1 MSRRHPSTFKP
12 MIDANLTSMSDLT
25 FLLLI
30 TFIITFPMI
39 ENGISVKLPK
49 GESQRIDPQQQMGVV
64 TVDREGR
71 LFLGGAGAPVSI
83 EELEADP
90 RTRKILE
97 EDYYSRLREG
107 KIPFKKELCT
117 LEEATW
123 GPFSGVSPEVRDELD
138 RKLRSVH

>member
-49 GESQRIDPQQQMGVV
+49 GESQRIDPQLQMSVV

-71 LFLGGAGAPVSI
+71 LYLGGGGTPVSL
-83 EELEADP
+83 EELESELGRRRGEVPELKLSIHGDVDVNYGRVMDVVRIATKLGFEAP
-90 RTRKILE
+90 IL
-97 EDYYSRLREG
+97 STSG
-107 KIPFKKELCT
+107 KE
-117 LEEATW
+117 
-123 GPFSGVSPEVRDELD
+123 
-138 RKLRSVH
+138 

>member
-49 GESQRIDPQQQMGVV
+49 GETRRVDPQQQMGVV

-71 LFLGGAGAPVSI
+71 LYVGSAGAPVSI
-83 EELEADP
+83 EELEAELERRRSESPDMKLAIHGDVDVHYGRVMDVVRIATKLGFEAP
-90 RTRKILE
+90 IL
-97 EDYYSRLREG
+97 STSG
-107 KIPFKKELCT
+107 KE
-117 LEEATW
+117 
-123 GPFSGVSPEVRDELD
+123 
-138 RKLRSVH
+138 